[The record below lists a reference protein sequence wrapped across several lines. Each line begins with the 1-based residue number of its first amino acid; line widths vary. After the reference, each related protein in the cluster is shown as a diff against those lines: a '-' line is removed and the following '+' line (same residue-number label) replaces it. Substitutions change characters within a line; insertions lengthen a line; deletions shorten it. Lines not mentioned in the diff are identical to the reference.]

1 MKTRLPVAIAFCA
14 GLLMI
19 LAFFGRGAFVDRISG
34 EALSW
39 HTIVAGFALLLGVA
53 SIVQVH
59 WGRVTGGHEDRVY
72 SAILLLCLLVMAGS
86 GILFGIGSG
95 TLFDILFNTVQAPM
109 MTTMF
114 SILAFFIAS
123 AAYRAFRARSV
134 SSAILLTTAVIVMLG
149 RIPMGQLIYDGLP
162 DWANW
167 IMIVPSVAVQRGI
180 IIGAALG
187 AASMAL
193 RVILGIERT
202 YLGSS

>member
-1 MKTRLPVAIAFCA
+1 M
-14 GLLMI
+14 
-19 LAFFGRGAFVDRISG
+19 
-34 EALSW
+34 
-39 HTIVAGFALLLGVA
+39 
-53 SIVQVH
+53 
-59 WGRVTGGHEDRVY
+59 Y
-72 SAILLLCLLVMAGS
+72 SAVLLLCLIVMGGS
-86 GILFGIGSG
+86 GILFGIGTD
-95 TLFDILFNTVQAPM
+95 TLFDILFNSVQAPM

-114 SILAFFIAS
+114 SVLAFFIAS

-134 SSAILLTTAVIVMLG
+134 SSAILLITAVIVMLG
-149 RIPMGQLIYDGLP
+149 RIPMGQLIYNGLP

-202 YLGSS
+202 YLGGS